1 MVIRRCAAGDAQ
13 EILGVINDAA
23 TAYRGVIPAERWKE
37 PYMPAGELREEIAA
51 GVQFWAWVQDG
62 RIGGVMGLQS
72 VGDVAL
78 IRHAYTRPGHQ
89 GKGIG
94 TSLLH
99 HLVSQADRP
108 VLVGT
113 WKAATWAIRFYL
125 GRNFILVSEQE
136 KAGLLRRYWSVSER
150 QIEESVVLRLSA
162 RPAASPSR

>member
-1 MVIRRCAAGDAQ
+1 VIRRCAAGDVQ

-37 PYMPAGELREEIAA
+37 PYMPLGELREEIAA
-51 GVQFWAWVQDG
+51 GVQFWAWVQDS
-62 RIGGVMGLQS
+62 RIAGVMGLQL

-78 IRHAYTRPGHQ
+78 IRHAYTRPADQ

-94 TSLLH
+94 SALLL

-125 GRNFILVSEQE
+125 GRDFILVSEQE
-136 KAGLLRRYWSVSER
+136 KAHLLRRYWTVSER
-150 QIEESVVLRLSA
+150 QIEESVVLRLNA
-162 RPAASPSR
+162 RRAASPSR